1 MVCLDLAFLEAR
13 LTGWSHSRGS
23 DGVHRRAGRKQH
35 GGARRRPVPAGRPG
49 GRADRASLWK
59 ATDELL
65 RRPVAVY
72 VLAPGVPAAGLSAAV
87 RAAASI
93 SDPRLARIFDA
104 DYGAGCPHIVAE
116 WAPGEH
122 VEDLLLTGPPS
133 PALSAAIVADAADAL
148 AVAPAG

>member
-1 MVCLDLAFLEAR
+1 M
-13 LTGWSHSRGS
+13 
-23 DGVHRRAGRKQH
+23 
-35 GGARRRPVPAGRPG
+35 
-49 GRADRASLWK
+49 
-59 ATDELL
+59 
-65 RRPVAVY
+65 
-72 VLAPGVPAAGLSAAV
+72 LAPGVPAAGLSAAV